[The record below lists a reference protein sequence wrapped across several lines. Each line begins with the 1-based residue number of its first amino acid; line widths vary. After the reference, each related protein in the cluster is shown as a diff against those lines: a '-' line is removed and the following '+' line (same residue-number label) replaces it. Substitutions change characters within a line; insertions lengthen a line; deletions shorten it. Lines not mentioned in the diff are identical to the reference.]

1 MSANRRSVWDALF
14 HRDQG
19 EGRIPPWLRPYVRFA
34 YLVYQEFSRNR
45 CWEKASA
52 LGFQTVF
59 SLIPAFALAMF
70 FFRVFGDF
78 SGVGRDVE
86 QFLFRRLNIDRIQ
99 LKASGAHL
107 PAGPTLIDP
116 AASSANRAE
125 VNDGAKDQA
134 APDEPRQPPTAPEP
148 QAAGPASPP
157 GAVEAPTL
165 SLDRE
170 VQELV
175 DSVYQKLST
184 GGLNIVSFAWLVV
197 AAIQL
202 ALTLEKNMNEVWGSV
217 AQWRLLRRFAV
228 YWSVLTLGPLLI
240 GLSIYGAKRLGV
252 NSSIQEL
259 LVSTLGPLVTLYLIY
274 QWMPSA
280 VVHPLTALV
289 GAFTA
294 AVFLQLA
301 SWLFGMYLENA
312 VGYEKLY
319 GNLGLIPL
327 FLFWLWINW
336 VMVLAGAEVAYT
348 LQNLDRLTAEE
359 RRRRGAPFIQPALIA
374 LGLVLHAARAF
385 RSGKGPVSADELA
398 ESSGVPDK
406 LWLRVVAL
414 LQERGILV
422 ETEGSRYVPGRP
434 LESLEVS
441 EILSLVD
448 ESLVARPE
456 ELFHPEQEELD
467 LLNNLLAQA
476 RQRELGKTSIADL
489 LIAGEKR
496 SARDDK
502 PTIVVA

>member
-1 MSANRRSVWDALF
+1 MSANSRSVWDSIF
-14 HRDQG
+14 HRDEG
-19 EGRIPPWLRPYVRFA
+19 AGRIPVWLRPYVRFA

-59 SLIPAFALAMF
+59 SLIPAFALALF

-78 SGVGRDVE
+78 SGVGREVE

-99 LKASGAHL
+99 LKSSGPDL
-107 PAGPTLIDP
+107 PSGPALIDP
-116 AASSANRAE
+116 AAAPPLNPAE
-125 VNDGAKDQA
+125 PKDA
-134 APDEPRQPPTAPEP
+134 LDHKTMPDVPPTTPDQP
-148 QAAGPASPP
+148 GVRLPP
-157 GAVEAPTL
+157 PDVPTL

-202 ALTLEKNMNEVWGSV
+202 ALTLERNMNEVWGSV

-252 NSSIQEL
+252 TSSIQEL

-280 VVHPLTALV
+280 VVHPLTALA

-301 SWLFGMYLENA
+301 SWLFGAYLENA

-327 FLFWLWINW
+327 FLFWLWIIW
-336 VMVLAGAEVAYT
+336 VMVLTGAEVAYT

-398 ESSGVPDK
+398 ESSGLPDK

-422 ETEGSRYVPGRP
+422 ETDGARYVPGRP

-448 ESLVARPE
+448 ESLIARPD
-456 ELFHPEQEELD
+456 ELFHPEQEELQ
-467 LLNNLLAQA
+467 LLNNLLTQA

-489 LIAGEKR
+489 LVASENRSPRAEMAAARAGQ
-496 SARDDK
+496 S
-502 PTIVVA
+502 T